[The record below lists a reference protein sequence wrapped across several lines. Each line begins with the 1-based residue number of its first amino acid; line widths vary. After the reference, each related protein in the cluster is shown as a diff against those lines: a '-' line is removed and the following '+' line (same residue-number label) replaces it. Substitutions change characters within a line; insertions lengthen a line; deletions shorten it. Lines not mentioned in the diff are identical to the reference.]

1 MRQVRVRQSV
11 VSSWNGKREPERSFE
26 TRPPEWIHAEESK
39 KNSHGGVEEI
49 GFDFLRTRD
58 QSDFSLRP
66 VFRVDIASCY
76 NDADLLDQ
84 IRQDRER
91 PTAPVRA
98 GGDHPCDRLIR
109 DRATIAQRELVL
121 FQPSM
126 QIVQDQTGLNVCD
139 GLVADFGDGER
150 GGKGVGPDLPGRRA
164 GEV

>member
-1 MRQVRVRQSV
+1 VRQPA

-26 TRPPEWIHAEESK
+26 TRPPSGSTRK
-39 KNSHGGVEEI
+39 KAKKDSHRGVEEI

-58 QSDFSLRP
+58 QSNFSLRP

-76 NDADLLDQ
+76 DDADLLDQ

-109 DRATIAQRELVL
+109 DRATVAQRELVL

-150 GGKGVGPDLPGRRA
+150 GGKGVGPDLPGRCA